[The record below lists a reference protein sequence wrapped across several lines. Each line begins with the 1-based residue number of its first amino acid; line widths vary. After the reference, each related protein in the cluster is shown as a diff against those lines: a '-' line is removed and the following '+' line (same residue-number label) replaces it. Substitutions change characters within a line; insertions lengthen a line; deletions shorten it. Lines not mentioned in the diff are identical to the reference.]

1 MSFSRRLDRLGRR
14 LRRTLKAARPL
25 VRIVPEQRLA
35 LVVAATAPTW
45 LLPGQVGLVL
55 GSLALAAIAALMIAD
70 WFSLPPRDGVFVA
83 RELPA
88 SVGISDRAE
97 GTYVIESRWGRTAW
111 VRISDELPASVRAE
125 TPVDELPLPPHGE
138 VRASFAVTGLARGRF
153 PLGRIALR
161 VRSRVGLLAARF
173 LFAPGGVL
181 LIAPSVASV
190 RRFRLL
196 ALQHRLHTAGVR
208 ALRRRGEGRAFAGL
222 RDYVPGDDPRHVDWK
237 ATARRSRLT
246 AREYDV
252 EQSQT
257 VFALIDAGRSMTQLA
272 GSFSRFEH
280 ALSASLVLADVAATA
295 GDRIGA
301 LVFDDEVRA
310 FVAPQR
316 GRSALSSLRGALVPV
331 KATMIEP
338 DYAGAFRF
346 LAARQ
351 RRRALVVFFTDVID
365 VRASRTLLA
374 YVSRSAAR
382 HLVVVAAL
390 RNDEVIAAATPSSER
405 ELPLYEAAAAEELI
419 HGREEALERM
429 RRAGVTVL
437 DVSPQSMIAA
447 VVNRYLEI
455 KARGAL

>member
-1 MSFSRRLDRLGRR
+1 MSSGARAGPLHLR
-14 LRRTLKAARPL
+14 LREALTAARPL
-25 VRIVPEQRLA
+25 LRVVPERRLA
-35 LVVAATAPTW
+35 IVVAAAAPLW
-45 LLPGQVGLVL
+45 LLPGGVGVVAGSVALV
-55 GSLALAAIAALMIAD
+55 AIAAFVVAD
-70 WFSLPPRDGVFVA
+70 WMSLPPRGGIGVT
-83 RELPA
+83 RELPP
-88 SVGISDRAE
+88 SVGIGDRAE
-97 GTYVIESRWGRTAW
+97 GAFVVESRWGRAVW
-111 VRISDELPASVRAE
+111 VRLTHELPPGVEADA
-125 TPVDELPLPPHGE
+125 LPGE
-138 VRASFAVTGLARGRF
+138 VGLPARGTARVPITVTGVTRGNF
-153 PLGRIALR
+153 ALGRVSLR
-161 VRSRVGLLAARF
+161 ARARLGLLAARF
-173 LFAPGGVL
+173 LSSPGGTL
-181 LIAPSVASV
+181 LVAPSVANV

-196 ALQHRLHTAGVR
+196 ALQYRLHTAGVR

-257 VFALIDAGRSMTQLA
+257 VVALIDAGRSMTQLA
-272 GSFSRFEH
+272 GAFARFEH

-295 GDRIGA
+295 GDRVGA

-310 FVAPQR
+310 FVAPHR
-316 GRSALSSLRGALVPV
+316 GRAALGALRGALVPV
-331 KATMIEP
+331 TATMVEP

-346 LAARQ
+346 LATRQ

-365 VRASRTLLA
+365 VRASRALLA
-374 YVSRSAAR
+374 YVGRSAAR
-382 HLVVVAAL
+382 HLVVVVAL
-390 RNDEVIAAATPSSER
+390 RNDELVAAAAARADR

-429 RRAGVTVL
+429 RRAGVAVL
-437 DVSPQSMIAA
+437 DVSPQAMAAA